1 MGAHTIGPVSRDPAP
16 TPVIRADLAA
26 AQAAA
31 WEHVTSPGTR
41 WTGAERAAIA
51 TVALAA
57 LDDREPLPPWVTPS
71 SVGRSLPGVDMIAP
85 HVVDAV
91 YRMARHASTLTE
103 DWYRSQIDAGIDPVA
118 YVEIV
123 GVVVA
128 VAAVDGFFRAVGA
141 ARPPLPTPVDGAP
154 SGVHP
159 PVEPATLNWVVVAA
173 PADRSAAVVQGLSA
187 VPAEFENLE
196 RLAAA
201 QYIPMFEMDD
211 QAWNRGTLSRPDMEL
226 VAARLSAV
234 RECFY

>member
-1 MGAHTIGPVSRDPAP
+1 MTGRT
-16 TPVIRADLAA
+16 TPHRSEIRPDLVV

-31 WEHVTSPGTR
+31 WVHVTSPGSC
-41 WTGAERAAIA
+41 WSGVERAAISQ
-51 TVALAA
+51 VALAA
-57 LDDREPLPPWVTPS
+57 LDDPDPLPPWVTPS
-71 SVGRSLPGVDMIAP
+71 SAGRPLPGDGVIPA
-85 HVVDAV
+85 VVADAV
-91 YRMARHASTLTE
+91 YRIARHASTLTE
-103 DWYRSQIDAGIDPVA
+103 DWYRGVLDAGVDPVA

-128 VAAVDGFFRAVGA
+128 VAAVDGFFRALGA
-141 ARPPLPTPVDGAP
+141 PRPPLPAPVDGP
-154 SGVHP
+154 PHGVHP

-173 PADRSAAVVQGLSA
+173 PADRAAAVVQGLSA
-187 VPAEFENLE
+187 VPEEFANLE

-226 VAARLSAV
+226 VAARLSAA